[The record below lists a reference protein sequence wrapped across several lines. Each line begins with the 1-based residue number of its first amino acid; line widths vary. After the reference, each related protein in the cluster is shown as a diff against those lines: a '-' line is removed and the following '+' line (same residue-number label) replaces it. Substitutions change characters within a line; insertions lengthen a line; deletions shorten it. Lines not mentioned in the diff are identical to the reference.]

1 MRKRFLRRFWS
12 GLLAAIIVCA
22 AQTWAAELDNVEVKS
37 FTSRDFKLENG
48 QLLPELTI
56 AYETY
61 GTLAPDG
68 RNAVLITH
76 GGTNNFH
83 AAGRYAA
90 NDDAPGWWDRL
101 IGPGKAIDTNRWFI
115 VSSNTL
121 GSSYGTTGPASRNR
135 RRASPT
141 APISRISL
149 SWISST
155 CNGPCSSI
163 WACSTS

>member
-12 GLLAAIIVCA
+12 GFLAAIIVCA
-22 AQTWAAELDNVEVKS
+22 AQVWAAELDNVEVKS

-76 GGTNNFH
+76 GATGNFH

-90 NDDAPGWWDRL
+90 KNAAPGSWDGL
-101 IGPGKAIDTNRWFI
+101 IGPGKAIDTDRLFV
-115 VSSNTL
+115 VSSNSL
-121 GSSYGTTGPASRNR
+121 GSSYGTTGPASVNP
-135 RRASPT
+135 ATGTP
-141 APISRISL
+141 
-149 SWISST
+149 
-155 CNGPCSSI
+155 
-163 WACSTS
+163 